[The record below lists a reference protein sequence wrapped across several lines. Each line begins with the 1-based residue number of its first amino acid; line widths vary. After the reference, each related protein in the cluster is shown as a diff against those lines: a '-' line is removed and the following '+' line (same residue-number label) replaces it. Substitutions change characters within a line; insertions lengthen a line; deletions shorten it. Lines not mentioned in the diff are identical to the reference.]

1 MIFVLYGSQKFDV
14 DIDQFD
20 TLISPKLFGGVID
33 KQNDS
38 EMNAEN
44 FQTAFEK
51 IFMREGIKINM
62 VRLQKV

>member
-1 MIFVLYGSQKFDV
+1 IRQAPYKIVFETQDLH
-14 DIDQFD
+14 
-20 TLISPKLFGGVID
+20 
-33 KQNDS
+33 NS